1 MLGWKF
7 GRRPDSGPFLEQE
20 RRYVEATMCYYASG
34 FQTSTPAKTMHPW
47 IESSRFKICYLRSEL
62 GRDFCA
68 GFQGVGCNPRETFLT
83 RRGHAWFSLG
93 FKL

>member
-47 IESSRFKICYLRSEL
+47 IESSRFKICYL
-62 GRDFCA
+62 
-68 GFQGVGCNPRETFLT
+68 
-83 RRGHAWFSLG
+83 
-93 FKL
+93 